1 VWFIPILIIGAIVI
15 AASRSPREMAPP
27 QLSLVGPPPP
37 APTGPISTLA
47 EYARVG
53 SIPPP
58 MVILCA
64 IAEAEATGRE
74 DIASDIVHLFVAPVV
89 HQHELAARQARETA
103 AYAAACAA
111 MQTTIPTTTPIYVPA
126 MSTTPRP
133 PVIYAPRASSRA
145 THDRGSCTPSRS
157 PRSVADTA
165 TTAAVALPPAA
176 THALAPGR
184 ASSTDAEIRAMLSA
198 DPSRFFAMMTRP
210 AVEVLREDVQR
221 MSAPAPI
228 SMARPVPEPPPLVVI
243 DIDPG
248 DRLPAGSPESLEQP
262 TGLPSE
268 VFAQIQ
274 EAVGLHEAADQTRAM
289 APGSPIAS
297 VPDDAWRTFVSQL
310 SREDP
315 TFSSSR
321 HVGQYRQ
328 CRDRLEELGI
338 DPRKVLDSS
347 QSQRS
352 ALDVD
357 LADAHHHAVEG
368 GLLAEH
374 VGRRVAVPGRD
385 DPEEITLSGVLGVI
399 QCAGLDNATNWLE
412 RPGDR
417 KRYPHTTQAFL
428 RTNGVF

>member
-1 VWFIPILIIGAIVI
+1 MWFLPLLVIGAIVI
-15 AASRSPREMAPP
+15 AASRSPRESAPA
-27 QLSLVGPPPP
+27 QLALVGPPPP
-37 APTGPISTLA
+37 SPVGPISTLA

-53 SIPPP
+53 SVPPP

-89 HQHELAARQARETA
+89 HQHEQLVTRQAREA
-103 AYAAACAA
+103 AYAATCAA
-111 MQTTIPTTTPIYVPA
+111 TMQPMIPVEAPLIYVPA
-126 MSTTPRP
+126 PMP
-133 PVIYAPRASSRA
+133 PVIHAPLPRPRPHARTA
-145 THDRGSCTPSRS
+145 YDRGSCAPSRS
-157 PRSVADTA
+157 PREASNTA
-165 TTAAVALPPAA
+165 AAAAVALPASMPI
-176 THALAPGR
+176 LAPGR
-184 ASSTDAEIRAMLSA
+184 PPTTDAEIRARLSA
-198 DPSRFFAMMTRP
+198 DPSRFFAMMTQDPLIDVPR
-210 AVEVLREDVQR
+210 EVVQR
-221 MSAPAPI
+221 TIPAPLPILIEMPLPSAPAVMQTV
-228 SMARPVPEPPPLVVI
+228 SQEEVPLGADIPTEVV
-243 DIDPG
+243 
-248 DRLPAGSPESLEQP
+248 
-262 TGLPSE
+262 
-268 VFAQIQ
+268 AQIQ
-274 EAVGLHEAADQTRAM
+274 EAAGCHEGADQTRSF

-297 VPDDAWRTFVSQL
+297 VPDDAWRMFVMRL
-310 SREDP
+310 EREDP

-338 DPRKVLDSS
+338 DPRKVLDSA
-347 QSQRS
+347 QAQRS

-374 VGRRVAVPGRD
+374 VGRRVVVPGRD
-385 DPEEITLSGVLGVI
+385 APEAITLSGVLGVI

-428 RTNGVF
+428 RANGVF